1 MTLSRKKNDIAGF
14 RNFDGIA
21 DCILSASKFCVWCGD
36 IFGNLVDYL
45 FRIFGVGIVAG
56 YYAEIG
62 LRRRLPEASTAEL
75 SPTAD

>member
-36 IFGNLVDYL
+36 IFGNFVDYL

-62 LRRRLPEASTAEL
+62 FDGGVESDSRLSRTGI
-75 SPTAD
+75 